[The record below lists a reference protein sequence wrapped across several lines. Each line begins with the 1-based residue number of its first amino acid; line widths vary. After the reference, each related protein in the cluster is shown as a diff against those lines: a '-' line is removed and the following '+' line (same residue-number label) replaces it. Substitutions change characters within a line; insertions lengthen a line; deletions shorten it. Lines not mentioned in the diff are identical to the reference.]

1 MLKYSSTLRV
11 PAKAGIHFQLGTR
24 ILAGLLASSSLLA
37 CAPGDT
43 TQRPAP
49 VPIRLAQD
57 ANSVPPALAATLF
70 EEVVKSGINSAVEID
85 ALRRERGFNPGRFFI
100 AERVDLDGDGKAE
113 LLVQSSRNEPLCPT
127 PNCPAWVY
135 RIEGERYV
143 RLLSEV
149 AGYID
154 GMSVLATPTK
164 GLRDIRIQQHSSAA
178 ERDVV
183 VYRFDGQAYRAS
195 DCTTDTYDVTDRGVE
210 KVKTV
215 ARPCP

>member
-1 MLKYSSTLRV
+1 MN
-11 PAKAGIHFQLGTR
+11 GIR

-37 CAPGDT
+37 CAPGGKSE
-43 TQRPAP
+43 PGPPPSPMP
-49 VPIRLAQD
+49 VTLAQD
-57 ANSVPPALAATLF
+57 ANSVPVALAGVLF
-70 EEVVKSGINSAVEID
+70 EEVVKDGINSPEEIE
-85 ALRRERGFNPGRFFI
+85 ALRKERGFNPARFFVG
-100 AERVDLDGDGKAE
+100 ERVDLDGDGKRE

-135 RIEGERYV
+135 RVEGESYV
-143 RLLSEV
+143 RLLSDV

-154 GMSVLATPTK
+154 GVTVLATRTK
-164 GLRDIRIQQHSSAA
+164 GLLDIRIQQHSSAA

-183 VYRFDGQAYRAS
+183 VYRFDGQAYRPS

>member
-1 MLKYSSTLRV
+1 MNGMKV
-11 PAKAGIHFQLGTR
+11 PAA
-24 ILAGLLASSSLLA
+24 LLLSSSLLA
-37 CAPGDT
+37 CAPSGGSG
-43 TQRPAP
+43 PAP
-49 VPIRLAQD
+49 SPTPMPVTLAQD
-57 ANSVPPALAATLF
+57 ANSVPVALATILF
-70 EEVVKSGINSAVEID
+70 EEVVKNGINSAEEIE
-85 ALRRERGFNPGRFFI
+85 ALRKERGFNPARFYV
-100 AERVDLDGDGKAE
+100 AERVDLDGDRKPE

-127 PNCPAWVY
+127 PNCPAWAY

-143 RLLSEV
+143 RLLSDV

-154 GMSVLATPTK
+154 GVTVLATSTK

-195 DCTTDTYDVTDRGVE
+195 DCTTDTYDVTDRGVQ
-210 KVKTV
+210 KVKTA

>member
-1 MLKYSSTLRV
+1 MNGMKV
-11 PAKAGIHFQLGTR
+11 PAA
-24 ILAGLLASSSLLA
+24 LLLSSSLLA
-37 CAPGDT
+37 CAPSGGSG
-43 TQRPAP
+43 PAP
-49 VPIRLAQD
+49 SPTPMPVTLAQD
-57 ANSVPPALAATLF
+57 ANSVPVALATILF
-70 EEVVKSGINSAVEID
+70 EEVVKNGINSAEEIE
-85 ALRRERGFNPGRFFI
+85 ALRKERGFNPARFFV
-100 AERVDLDGDGKAE
+100 AERVDLDGDRKPE

-127 PNCPAWVY
+127 PNCPAWAY

-143 RLLSEV
+143 RLLSDV

-154 GMSVLATPTK
+154 GVTVLATSTK

-195 DCTTDTYDVTDRGVE
+195 DCTTDTYDVTDRGVQ
-210 KVKTV
+210 KVKTA

>member
-1 MLKYSSTLRV
+1 MTTLRKTFAATAIAAAAV
-11 PAKAGIHFQLGTR
+11 ALAEAPAFAESKF
-24 ILAGLLASSSLLA
+24 A

>member
-1 MLKYSSTLRV
+1 MN
-11 PAKAGIHFQLGTR
+11 GIKV
-24 ILAGLLASSSLLA
+24 LAGLLVSSWVLA

-43 TQRPAP
+43 TERPAP
-49 VPIRLAQD
+49 RPIRLAED

-85 ALRRERGFNPGRFFI
+85 ALRNERGFNPARFFV
-100 AERVDLDGDGKAE
+100 AERVDLDGDGRPE

-127 PNCPAWVY
+127 PNCPAWAY

-143 RLLSEV
+143 RLLSDV

-154 GMSVLATPTK
+154 GVRVLPTLTK
-164 GLRDIRIQQHSSAA
+164 GLKDIRIQQHSSAA

-183 VYRFDGQAYRAS
+183 VYRFDSRTYRPT
-195 DCTTDTYDVTDRGVE
+195 DCTTDTYDVTDKGVE